1 MRRSLLFTGA
11 LLALCAASCDD
22 YESIDGARGACAA
35 GGTLAGCPDSERDA
49 AAACWRLVECGAIP
63 LEARND
69 DGTDDANVFDFGSCL
84 NRLETFVEER
94 ARVVIA
100 CVASSTCDEL
110 WAPGSPDN
118 TYVQPLCFQYG
129 DR

>member
-1 MRRSLLFTGA
+1 MRRCLLLTGA
-11 LLALCAASCDD
+11 ALALGAAACDD
-22 YESIDGARGACAA
+22 YESIDGARGPCAS
-35 GGTLAGCPDSERDA
+35 GGTLAGCEDSERTA

-69 DGTDDANVFDFGSCL
+69 DGSDDPNVFDFGRCL
-84 NRLETFVEER
+84 NRLETLVEER

-100 CVASSTCDEL
+100 CVSSSTCDEL
-110 WAPGSPDN
+110 WSPGSPDN
-118 TYVQPLCFQYG
+118 TYVEPLCFQYG